1 MRTTRHCLNI
11 VISGALAFGRGESF
25 DDILSE
31 MGNGAMT
38 GAVLG
43 AVSGFVSGIQ
53 YAREHKI
60 SPWTGEKTHGHHSF
74 PKSLGGAV
82 DQELTPMSASRH
94 QDLHR
99 ELNQYL
105 KTQTTEKDGKTVN
118 MYPRK
123 GYDGNAV
130 RKNFSA
136 SQRYNAVKSFYD
148 MYPIKYYDARF
159 QFYKNNRIIRQCRP
173 W

>member
-43 AVSGFVSGIQ
+43 AVSGFASGIQ

-60 SPWTGEKTHGHHSF
+60 SPWTGEKTHEHHSF

-94 QDLHR
+94 IQLHNDMR
-99 ELNQYL
+99 EFL
-105 KTQTTEKDGKTVN
+105 KNNPNGN
-118 MYPRK
+118 MLPRK
-123 GYDGNAV
+123 HYNGNYIQNEYTV
-130 RKNFSA
+130 PVLFEQTK
-136 SQRYNAVKSFYD
+136 YFYD
-148 MYPIKYYDARF
+148 SHQFKYWDARLD
-159 QFYKNNRIIRQCRP
+159 FYRNNHLFWHP